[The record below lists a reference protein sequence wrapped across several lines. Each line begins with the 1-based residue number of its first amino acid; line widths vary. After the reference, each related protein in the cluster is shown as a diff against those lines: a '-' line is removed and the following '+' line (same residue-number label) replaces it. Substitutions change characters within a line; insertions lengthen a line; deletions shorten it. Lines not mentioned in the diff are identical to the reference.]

1 MSKEKEKNGEQ
12 RGMNES
18 QQQQQPQQ
26 EKQQQNNILITS
38 SSFIEP
44 INSSTKMTTI
54 ASESE
59 DSIGLNTTVINTTTT
74 GLQQQQ
80 QPLNQIL
87 QHQNSL
93 SNSNNSTSFS
103 MFSSRIDDE
112 DPIFT
117 LDEEVHAKELS
128 GERTRHYT
136 ADFDPTISDDDEFP
150 KEMES
155 LHGGRAY
162 SASNRF
168 PYRMRN
174 TGRSGPLSN
183 ILHKVHGQFDSGG
196 GISVV
201 PASLPIQISRGFNW
215 PSHDLVGSLSQ
226 EEDGGVS
233 KMEKA
238 RAAETLAAVLSN
250 GNNDREQK
258 KETVLAQFD
267 GSKMAQQN
275 GSEQEET
282 EVENLYGRIQ
292 AYSRSIQPEDD
303 PERIF
308 GERPHRR
315 YSLAAKFGTDTDL
328 PPPST
333 EEEDSGGENIPPIT
347 MTDICHRNPQQQL
360 TTITSTDNNQAM
372 ISNIMT
378 PIASSHTTIP
388 CQTMTITSVGGM
400 PHVIVPTSMSDCL

>member
-1 MSKEKEKNGEQ
+1 MSKEFQQREKERNGEK
-12 RGMNES
+12 REKNES
-18 QQQQQPQQ
+18 QQQQQ
-26 EKQQQNNILITS
+26 QNISITS
-38 SSFIEP
+38 SSFVEQQ
-44 INSSTKMTTI
+44 INFSTKMTTTPI
-54 ASESE
+54 ASENEESL
-59 DSIGLNTTVINTTTT
+59 ITTVIDTSTTIT
-74 GLQQQQ
+74 GLQ

-87 QHQNSL
+87 QHKKSL

-103 MFSSRIDDE
+103 MISSRIDDE

-117 LDEEVHAKELS
+117 LDEEVNAKE
-128 GERTRHYT
+128 GERARHYT

-150 KEMES
+150 REMES

-168 PYRMRN
+168 PSRMRN

-183 ILHKVHGQFDSGG
+183 ILHKVHGQFDSG

-215 PSHDLVGSLSQ
+215 PSHDLVGSLSE
-226 EEDGGVS
+226 EEDGIT

-238 RAAETLAAVLSN
+238 RAAETLAA
-250 GNNDREQK
+250 
-258 KETVLAQFD
+258 KETNILGQFD
-267 GSKMAQQN
+267 GSKLTQQN

-282 EVENLYGRIQ
+282 EIENLYGRIQ

-315 YSLAAKFGTDTDL
+315 YSLAAKFGTDADL

-347 MTDICHRNPQQQL
+347 TTDTLSSHRNPHQQQL

-378 PIASSHTTIP
+378 PIASSHTVIP
-388 CQTMTITSVGGM
+388 HQTMTIVGGGGM
-400 PHVIVPTSMSDCL
+400 PNVIVPTSMSDCL

>member
-1 MSKEKEKNGEQ
+1 MSKEFQQREKEKGE
-12 RGMNES
+12 REKNES
-18 QQQQQPQQ
+18 QQQQQT
-26 EKQQQNNILITS
+26 ITS
-38 SSFIEP
+38 SSSFVEQQ
-44 INSSTKMTTI
+44 INFSTKMTTTTTPII
-54 ASESE
+54 ASENEESL
-59 DSIGLNTTVINTTTT
+59 ITTTVINTSTTIT
-74 GLQQQQ
+74 GLQ

-87 QHQNSL
+87 QHKKSL

-103 MFSSRIDDE
+103 MISSRIDDE

-117 LDEEVHAKELS
+117 LDEEVNAKE
-128 GERTRHYT
+128 GERARHYT

-150 KEMES
+150 REMES

-168 PYRMRN
+168 PSRMRN

-183 ILHKVHGQFDSGG
+183 ILHKVHGQFDSG

-215 PSHDLVGSLSQ
+215 PSHDLVGSLSE
-226 EEDGGVS
+226 EEDGIT

-250 GNNDREQK
+250 GINESEQK
-258 KETVLAQFD
+258 KETKILGQFD
-267 GSKMAQQN
+267 GSKLTQQN

-282 EVENLYGRIQ
+282 EIENLYGRIQ

-315 YSLAAKFGTDTDL
+315 YSLAAKFGTDADL

-347 MTDICHRNPQQQL
+347 TTDTLSSHRNPHQQQL

-378 PIASSHTTIP
+378 PIASSHTVIP
-388 CQTMTITSVGGM
+388 HQTMTIVGGGGM
-400 PHVIVPTSMSDCL
+400 PNVIVPTSMSDCL